1 MYDWKKFFVG
11 DEWGK
16 LYKAASSICV
26 SRRISPTISAGSVAA
41 ALMAGN
47 GKIYTGVCI
56 DTACSLG
63 MCAERAAVAAM
74 IADGQSV
81 VKKLICI
88 DEDDKC
94 LPPCGACT
102 ELLMQLGDSSA
113 ECEIMTDHSARS
125 TVKLKEL
132 LPRRW
137 TDVLQAG
144 EEE

>member
-1 MYDWKKFFVG
+1 MHDWKKFFVG

-16 LYKAASSICV
+16 LYKAASSICG
-26 SRRISPTISAGSVAA
+26 SRTISHMISAGRVAA
-41 ALMAGN
+41 ALMAEN

-81 VKKLICI
+81 VKKLLCVNLS
-88 DEDDKC
+88 DKC
-94 LPPCGACT
+94 MLPCGACM

-113 ECEIMTDHSARS
+113 DCEIMTDYAARS

-132 LPRRW
+132 MPRRW
-137 TDVLQAG
+137 TDVYKPDKD
-144 EEE
+144 E

>member
-16 LYKAASSICV
+16 LFKAASNICS
-26 SRRISPTISAGSVAA
+26 SRRLSPTVSAGSVAA
-41 ALMAGN
+41 AIMAGN

-88 DEDDKC
+88 DEDGKC
-94 LPPCGACT
+94 FPPCGACA
-102 ELLMQLGDSSA
+102 ELLMQLGQASS
-113 ECEIMTDHSARS
+113 ECEIMCDYSARS
-125 TVKLKEL
+125 VVKLKEL

-137 TDVLQAG
+137 TDVSQEG
-144 EEE
+144 SEE